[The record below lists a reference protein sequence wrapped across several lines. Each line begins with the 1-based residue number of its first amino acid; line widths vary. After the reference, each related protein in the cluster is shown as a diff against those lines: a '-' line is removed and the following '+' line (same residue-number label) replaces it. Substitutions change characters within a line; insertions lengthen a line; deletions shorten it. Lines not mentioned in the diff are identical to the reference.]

1 MPGSPYLEEPP
12 KGLWTWPR
20 IMKIAGPTVVV
31 ISVVAAWNGLL
42 LEWMIFATIGFASSA
57 FLRR

>member
-1 MPGSPYLEEPP
+1 
-12 KGLWTWPR
+12 
-20 IMKIAGPTVVV
+20 MKIAGPTVVV

-57 FLRR
+57 LLRR